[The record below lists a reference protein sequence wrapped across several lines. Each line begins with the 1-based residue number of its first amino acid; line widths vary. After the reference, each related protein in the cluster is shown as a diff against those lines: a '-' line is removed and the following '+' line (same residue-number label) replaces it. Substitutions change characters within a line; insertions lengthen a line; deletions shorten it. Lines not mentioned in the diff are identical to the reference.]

1 MAIETTN
8 VTVRVNDQTGNPVP
22 SAIVSAKLMTT
33 EKNTGFVLPKE
44 VTGET
49 NDSGVVVLA
58 VFPNEL
64 GTEGSEY
71 QFRIE
76 DPRTGKV
83 VKIFAVVPNADCEL
97 HTISELDRYELRGA
111 GEVIS
116 STVAANAATA
126 SAAATTATTA
136 ATTATTKAGEAS
148 ASATSAASNA
158 TSASSSAAAAA
169 TAVSKL
175 PGGAPKELCYISAGV
190 IAPTVALVA
199 VDTEGLAA
207 TDDLTNI
214 DITNL
219 ADGSIVTLY
228 QPNPARTVTIKNAAG
243 GNGQIYTAYSQD
255 KALGGLPGN
264 DAITLY
270 RIGNYWYE
278 LSFSSANIPNAVAG
292 GLGEFKPYTGTL
304 AAAAVLPTGVKW
316 AYFLIAIQTG
326 AVVAGVANGGTT
338 VGAATAGVTWS
349 GFMWRVL

>member
-8 VTVRVNDQTGNPVP
+8 VTVRVNDQTGNPV
-22 SAIVSAKLMTT
+22 SGAIVSAKLMTT
-33 EKNTGFVLPKE
+33 EKNTGFVLPRE

-148 ASATSAASNA
+148 ASATSAASSS
-158 TSASSSAAAAA
+158 TSASSSAAAA
-169 TAVSKL
+169 
-175 PGGAPKELCYISAGV
+175 
-190 IAPTVALVA
+190 
-199 VDTEGLAA
+199 
-207 TDDLTNI
+207 
-214 DITNL
+214 
-219 ADGSIVTLY
+219 
-228 QPNPARTVTIKNAAG
+228 
-243 GNGQIYTAYSQD
+243 
-255 KALGGLPGN
+255 
-264 DAITLY
+264 
-270 RIGNYWYE
+270 
-278 LSFSSANIPNAVAG
+278 
-292 GLGEFKPYTGTL
+292 
-304 AAAAVLPTGVKW
+304 VLPTVVKW

-326 AVVAGVANGGTT
+326 AVVAGVANGGAT
-338 VGAATAGVTWS
+338 VGAATAGVTWN

>member
-8 VTVRVNDQTGNPVP
+8 VTVRVNDQTGNPV
-22 SAIVSAKLMTT
+22 SGAIVSAKLMTT

-97 HTISELDRYELRGA
+97 HSIAELDRYELRGA
-111 GEVIS
+111 GEVVS
-116 STVAANAATA
+116 SAVATNAAIATAAAN
-126 SAAATTATTA
+126 
-136 ATTATTKAGEAS
+136 TATTKAAEAA
-148 ASATSAASNA
+148 ASATAA
-158 TSASSSAAAAA
+158 
-169 TAVSKL
+169 
-175 PGGAPKELCYISAGV
+175 
-190 IAPTVALVA
+190 
-199 VDTEGLAA
+199 
-207 TDDLTNI
+207 
-214 DITNL
+214 
-219 ADGSIVTLY
+219 
-228 QPNPARTVTIKNAAG
+228 
-243 GNGQIYTAYSQD
+243 
-255 KALGGLPGN
+255 
-264 DAITLY
+264 
-270 RIGNYWYE
+270 
-278 LSFSSANIPNAVAG
+278 SANIPNSVSG

-338 VGAATAGVTWS
+338 VGAATAGVTWN